1 VLVLPVPPLVGASAV
16 VPGVAAMSYEPVDRG
31 PLDDQ
36 FWINFG
42 ILAQYQSRTQCRYTI
57 GSEMRPA
64 RRNPHY
70 RPGPVKRAPVRQPPP
85 PPKPPAQVVKIP
97 RQRKPPPEPKPVQPV
112 KYGQRDGRT
121 AGGAIPQEWRD

>member
-1 VLVLPVPPLVGASAV
+1 
-16 VPGVAAMSYEPVDRG
+16 MDRG

-36 FWINFG
+36 FWINFAL
-42 ILAQYQSRTQCRYTI
+42 LAQFQDRTQCKYTI

-70 RPGPVKRAPVRQPPP
+70 RPGPVKRPPVRQPPP
-85 PPKPPAQVVKIP
+85 PLPTPKVRIP
-97 RQRKPPPEPKPVQPV
+97 RQRKPPPEPKKVQAV

-121 AGGAIPQEWRD
+121 AGGAVPSEWRD